1 MIFEKGE
8 VESGKIGT
16 EEKYKGDYFC
26 LGMLTIDYSD
36 HHIPFGQT
44 FIQVLFASK
53 DSVCEEKKREYFSG
67 GKGGGGLKTL
77 TSKSQ

>member
-1 MIFEKGE
+1 
-8 VESGKIGT
+8 
-16 EEKYKGDYFC
+16 
-26 LGMLTIDYSD
+26 MLTIDYSD

-67 GKGGGGLKTL
+67 GKGGGGGLKTL